1 MTGGGV
7 GGSTGDVIPDGGLS
21 GSGHNMRPNHS
32 SIFDVSLGGATTGIV
47 GGGTDPLGNS
57 TVGTTRVV
65 TLRRIL
71 KGCSDLFQTPSC

>member
-7 GGSTGDVIPDGGLS
+7 AAVLATSSPMV
-21 GSGHNMRPNHS
+21 GHNMGTDHS
-32 SIFDVSLGGATTGIV
+32 SIFDVSRGGATTGIV

-71 KGCSDLFQTPSC
+71 KGCSDLFQTLSL